1 MQIIDIFEENNR
13 RIVVTYPGRFQP
25 FHKGHAEV
33 FRELQSQFGSDN
45 VFIVTSNKTDTNKS
59 PFNFSDKSQLMAAA
73 GVPAHSVVEASQ
85 VYDLPSQFD
94 TDKENIVFITAV
106 GAPDA
111 ARLAPGTTKKDGSPA
126 YFQKWE
132 GLDRAQSA
140 DKHGYVIITSEK
152 PQSMT
157 LAGKKYDVSHG
168 TPTRRLWNEVRGDQE
183 LKRQFIEQLY
193 GQYTPEIEQIL
204 NKIPAPTTSI
214 AEDAAGVGVVKNG
227 NDPRYMTSTMGVDND
242 VDEKTLG
249 KMMKAYHL
257 TGRNPANTRQVPVK
271 ETALNPKNPKDDYNA
286 KRRALQDL
294 GRDPR
299 VDQKAVQQR
308 FLDLEKEAKSK
319 GVSEGEYDSRK
330 PFGVRY
336 KVFAGREGRVTTKEY
351 WTTSSEKLEKA
362 VAKIEAL
369 GNFYEIDGYSYPKEK
384 QGVAEGSYNK
394 KDIVNALVHVR
405 KTIKQIHTGQMT
417 FPPGFASE
425 LEITLYDA
433 INALRNNPDPG
444 VQNTVAEL
452 SDLRAAAKQ
461 VQTGREGFP
470 PGYASRAE
478 WVLYDAI
485 IQIENQQDITEDAED
500 LNIGDPVIIT
510 GNVEFQGKTG
520 DIDSFGKDKRFVVVH
535 LYNHGKRS
543 FHSSDVSYNDYADKE
558 LDEAARPTDRTIASY
573 SQKVGEPEYYKL
585 VLKNGETHVVRVP
598 DDQYTKPRVGDH
610 IRQWVNEQQEKIA
623 QHVRLLSS
631 MGYTAEEISA
641 RTAQPIGMVIEH
653 MTVEEKIK
661 GVDGKA
667 CWPGKRYAGRKKKP
681 DGSYKDICIPVKE
694 QEDSVGAVES
704 AIIRRIMGQ
713 HRDVLSKYGIEAV
726 MDAAKE
732 QADWVG
738 DVDEI
743 GSSDVSAWTRDTIRS
758 LQSQDMDES
767 MFSYNREDP
776 FDSEFAPDVGMG
788 RMTLRGWKQSLARRL
803 QQLSDYA
810 QEAASAGNIDKAAM
824 WENIY
829 KKMQNLNLDPIAKEI
844 ELAHAELENIRRQG
858 GVRSRAFR
866 EKEQQV
872 KELQENWKKKLGALG
887 LAGAISMGATAPA
900 QADAWDDIMKP
911 VNRAHEIHR
920 DIGNMGRN
928 VDLGVSKQV
937 DRVGRDLD
945 KIPFFGVDKFGR
957 QLRGNEPT
965 PLTDK
970 TPGADERAERTKE
983 LNRQLERERA
993 ARRAAGQFESRKKY
1007 R

>member
-1 MQIIDIFEENNR
+1 VGQALAKAARAEGQ
-13 RIVVTYPGRFQP
+13 RIEYG
-25 FHKGHAEV
+25 
-33 FRELQSQFGSDN
+33 LSDG
-45 VFIVTSNKTDTNKS
+45 VMSV
-59 PFNFSDKSQLMAAA
+59 FSD
-73 GVPAHSVVEASQ
+73 
-85 VYDLPSQFD
+85 
-94 TDKENIVFITAV
+94 
-106 GAPDA
+106 
-111 ARLAPGTTKKDGSPA
+111 
-126 YFQKWE
+126 
-132 GLDRAQSA
+132 
-140 DKHGYVIITSEK
+140 
-152 PQSMT
+152 SMT
-157 LAGKKYDVSHG
+157 ADELDEFIDRVLDQGLA
-168 TPTRRLWNEVRGDQE
+168 EA
-183 LKRQFIEQLY
+183 
-193 GQYTPEIEQIL
+193 EIPSMYS
-204 NKIPAPTTSI
+204 K
-214 AEDAAGVGVVKNG
+214 
-227 NDPRYMTSTMGVDND
+227 
-242 VDEKTLG
+242 
-249 KMMKAYHL
+249 
-257 TGRNPANTRQVPVK
+257 QVPPGM
-271 ETALNPKNPKDDYNA
+271 EH
-286 KRRALQDL
+286 RA
-294 GRDPR
+294 
-299 VDQKAVQQR
+299 
-308 FLDLEKEAKSK
+308 
-319 GVSEGEYDSRK
+319 
-330 PFGVRY
+330 RY
-336 KVFAGREGRVTTKEY
+336 KCPSCGIANKVQDWAANDNECP
-351 WTTSSEKLEKA
+351 SCLEPLPHGLNQMPLK
-362 VAKIEAL
+362 
-369 GNFYEIDGYSYPKEK
+369 Y

-394 KDIVNALVHVR
+394 KDIVNALLHMR

-500 LNIGDPVIIT
+500 LNVGDPVIIT

-520 DIDSFGKDKRFVVVH
+520 DIDSFGEDKRFVVVN
-535 LYNHGKRS
+535 LYNHGKHS

-558 LDEAARPTDRTIASY
+558 VDEAARPTDRTIASY

-726 MDAAKE
+726 MDAARE
-732 QADWVG
+732 QAEWVG

-743 GSSDVSAWTRDTIRS
+743 GSSDVSAWTRETIRS
-758 LQSQDMDES
+758 LQSQDMEES

-887 LAGAISMGATAPA
+887 LAGAISMGAAASA

-937 DRVGRDLD
+937 DRVGRDLE

-993 ARRAAGQFESRKKY
+993 ARRAAGQFESRKNTGK
-1007 R
+1007 